1 MALALE
7 ECSARSYAELIRS
20 NIPSS
25 SSLLHARSTASRPSP
40 LSTLGVFS
48 FGPTAATPTRGE
60 ILVYLGATSRKPRS
74 VKRKKTSSSEKDR
87 PVPAKVQKL
96 GVSPPSPVREPGQ
109 ASSPLA
115 EVQNSGAPPP
125 SPAQEL
131 ERASSPLVEVPE
143 SGASPPSPAQELER
157 ASSPLVEVQESGA
170 SLPSPAQEPEQELP
184 SLDLT
189 LLSPSGPDV
198 KAKGLSGADV
208 AQPLTVL
215 PITVWNPPADKDKS
229 PPRRMTE
236 LKRRKLKPKA
246 DAIKDSLLSSVELA
260 AGAVSSILL
269 ESDVGSSKE
278 LPVDEALELSFQGLA
293 SVSL

>member
-1 MALALE
+1 ME
-7 ECSARSYAELIRS
+7 ECSTRSYAELIKS

-25 SSLLHARSTASRPSP
+25 SSLLLARSTASRPSP

-48 FGPTAATPTRGE
+48 FGPTAATPSRGE
-60 ILVYLGATSRKPRS
+60 ILVHLGATSRKLRS
-74 VKRKKTSSSEKDR
+74 VKRKKPSSSEKDR

-125 SPAQEL
+125 SL
-131 ERASSPLVEVPE
+131 
-143 SGASPPSPAQELER
+143 AQELER

-170 SLPSPAQEPEQELP
+170 PPPSPAQELEQASSPLTEVQESGASPPSFAQEPEQELP

-189 LLSPSGPDV
+189 LLSPPGPDV
-198 KAKGLSGADV
+198 KAMGLSGADV
-208 AQPLTVL
+208 AQPLTVF
-215 PITVWNPPADKDKS
+215 PITVWNPPVDKAKS
-229 PPRRMTE
+229 PPRRTTE
-236 LKRRKLKPKA
+236 LKRMKLKPKA
-246 DAIKDSLLSSVELA
+246 DAIRDSLLSSAELA
-260 AGAVSSILL
+260 AGAVSSILK
-269 ESDVGSSKE
+269 ESDIRESKE
-278 LPVDEALELSFQGLA
+278 LLVDEALALSFQGIA

>member
-1 MALALE
+1 ME
-7 ECSARSYAELIRS
+7 ECSARSYAELIKS

-25 SSLLHARSTASRPSP
+25 SSLLPARSTASRPSP

-60 ILVYLGATSRKPRS
+60 ILVHLGAASRKPRS

-109 ASSPLA
+109 ASPPLA
-115 EVQNSGAPPP
+115 EVQNSGA
-125 SPAQEL
+125 
-131 ERASSPLVEVPE
+131 
-143 SGASPPSPAQELER
+143 SPPSPARELER

-170 SLPSPAQEPEQELP
+170 SPLSSAQEPEHELP
-184 SLDLT
+184 ILDLT
-189 LLSPSGPDV
+189 LLSPPRPDV

-208 AQPLTVL
+208 AQPLTAL
-215 PITVWNPPADKDKS
+215 PIIVWNPPVDKAKS
-229 PPRRMTE
+229 PPRRTTE

-246 DAIKDSLLSSVELA
+246 GVIKDSLLSSVELA

-278 LPVDEALELSFQGLA
+278 LPVDEALALSFQGMA